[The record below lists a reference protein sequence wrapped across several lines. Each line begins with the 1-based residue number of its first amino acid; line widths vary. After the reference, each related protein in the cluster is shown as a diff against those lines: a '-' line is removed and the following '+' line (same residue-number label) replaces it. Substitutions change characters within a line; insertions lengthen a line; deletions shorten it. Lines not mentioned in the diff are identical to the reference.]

1 MQVLFSECHSHWKE
15 RHFYRSNCLG
25 IFLYGWDKF
34 NKWFHW
40 FCGFLVGIS
49 GLASGILVVAANA
62 WMNSP
67 AGFDYVNGQYI
78 NIDPIAAMFNDAWFP
93 QAFHMTVAA
102 FCATGFA
109 VAGVHAYL
117 ITKRKMLPFIPR
129 LSELLLGLPLS
140 ALLVRR
146 LVVILRLNLLQ
157 KDNL

>member
-1 MQVLFSECHSHWKE
+1 MGV
-15 RHFYRSNCLG
+15 
-25 IFLYGWDKF
+25 
-34 NKWFHW
+34 
-40 FCGFLVGIS
+40 S

-117 ITKRKMLPFIPR
+117 ITKRKM
-129 LSELLLGLPLS
+129 
-140 ALLVRR
+140 
-146 LVVILRLNLLQ
+146 
-157 KDNL
+157 